1 MRQLPKEYSIGG
13 TKYVFDKKRLKHLY
27 NKYINYSDQEF
38 IDNAVDILHFA
49 CYMSWLKEIDTDTLL
64 ADDGLIHELV
74 HLLKQGT
81 RSCVN
86 IETLREK
93 FDELLVV

>member
-1 MRQLPKEYSIGG
+1 
-13 TKYVFDKKRLKHLY
+13 V
-27 NKYINYSDQEF
+27 
-38 IDNAVDILHFA
+38 
-49 CYMSWLKEIDTDTLL
+49 SWLKEIDTDTLL

-81 RSCVN
+81 RNCVN

-93 FDELLVV
+93 FDNLLVV

>member
-1 MRQLPKEYSIGG
+1 MRQLPKEYSIGE

-27 NKYINYSDQEF
+27 NKYLNYSDQEF
-38 IDNAVDILHFA
+38 QDDAIDILHFA
-49 CYMSWLKEIDTDTLL
+49 CYVSWLKEIDANELL

-74 HLLKQGT
+74 HLLKQNT
-81 RSCVN
+81 RNYVN

-93 FDELLVV
+93 FDKLLVI